1 MTWTDIYLICFIVGF
16 SLSVISAL
24 SGIFHLHLPGMHHGH
39 GAHIGSH
46 AGHGAHAGH
55 GGHGSYAQGG
65 GHGPVDLTHISVFNF
80 GTIAAFLTWFGG
92 VGYLLSRYSG
102 LLFWVAFSLSTVG
115 GIVGAA
121 IVFLFL
127 TRVLLAHER
136 PLNALDYEMI
146 GVYGQL
152 TSAIREGGTG
162 EISFSQEG
170 VRRGAPARSEDGTA
184 IQKNTDVV
192 VTRYE
197 SGVAYVRRW
206 DDLTD
211 TKETR

>member
-24 SGIFHLHLPGMHHGH
+24 SGIFDFHLPGMDHGH
-39 GAHIGSH
+39 GAHFGGHGGH
-46 AGHGAHAGH
+46 AGHGHFGGLHGHA
-55 GGHGSYAQGG
+55 
-65 GHGPVDLTHISVFNF
+65 DLTHTSVFNF

-92 VGYLLSRYSG
+92 VGYLLTRYSG

-115 GIVGAA
+115 GIVGASM
-121 IVFLFL
+121 VFLFL

-136 PLNALDYEMI
+136 PLNSLDYEMV
-146 GVYGQL
+146 GVFGQL
-152 TSAIREGGTG
+152 TSGIREGGTG

-206 DDLTD
+206 DDMTE

>member
-1 MTWTDIYLICFIVGF
+1 MTWTDFYFICFLVGF
-16 SLSVISAL
+16 ALSVISAL
-24 SGIFHLHLPGMHHGH
+24 GGIFHLHLPGMHHGH
-39 GAHIGSH
+39 GVHVHG
-46 AGHGAHAGH
+46 GHGHVGH
-55 GGHGSYAQGG
+55 GGHS
-65 GHGPVDLTHISVFNF
+65 GHGLNTGADLSQISIFNF
-80 GTIAAFLTWFGG
+80 GTLAAFLTWFGG
-92 VGYLLSRYSG
+92 VGFLLSKYSG
-102 LLFWVAFSLSTVG
+102 LLFWLAFSLSILG
-115 GIVGAA
+115 GIIGGA

-136 PLNALDYEMI
+136 PLNPLDYEMV

-184 IQKNTDVV
+184 IHKNTDVV

>member
-1 MTWTDIYLICFIVGF
+1 MT
-16 SLSVISAL
+16 
-24 SGIFHLHLPGMHHGH
+24 
-39 GAHIGSH
+39 
-46 AGHGAHAGH
+46 
-55 GGHGSYAQGG
+55 
-65 GHGPVDLTHISVFNF
+65 
-80 GTIAAFLTWFGG
+80 AAFLAWFGG

-102 LLFWVAFSLSTVG
+102 LFLWAAFLLATVG
-115 GIVGAA
+115 GIAGGT

-127 TRVLLAHER
+127 TRVLMANER

-152 TSAIREGGTG
+152 SSPIREGGTG
-162 EISFSQEG
+162 ELSFSQEG

-184 IQKNTDVV
+184 IEKNTDVV

>member
-1 MTWTDIYLICFIVGF
+1 MDT
-16 SLSVISAL
+16 AL
-24 SGIFHLHLPGMHHGH
+24 TSTVMAAMVDM
-39 GAHIGSH
+39 AHMF
-46 AGHGAHAGH
+46 
-55 GGHGSYAQGG
+55 
-65 GHGPVDLTHISVFNF
+65 T
-80 GTIAAFLTWFGG
+80 AAFMAMPI
-92 VGYLLSRYSG
+92 SRRSRCSISEQLRRSSPGLEEWATCCRDTPAFCSG
-102 LLFWVAFSLSTVG
+102 WPFPFRLWAESWE
-115 GIVGAA
+115 AA

-136 PLNALDYEMI
+136 PLNALDYEMV

>member
-1 MTWTDIYLICFIVGF
+1 MTWADIYLICFIVGF

-24 SGIFHLHLPGMHHGH
+24 SGIFHLHLPGMHHVH
-39 GAHIGSH
+39 GMYFD
-46 AGHGAHAGH
+46 GHGAHAHGGIHGH
-55 GGHGSYAQGG
+55 GNF
-65 GHGPVDLTHISVFNF
+65 THISVFNF
-80 GTIAAFLTWFGG
+80 GTIAAFLAWFGG
-92 VGYLLSRYSG
+92 VGYLLSRFSG
-102 LLFWVAFSLSTVG
+102 LLFWGAFLLATLG

-121 IVFLFL
+121 IVFVFL

-136 PLNALDYEMI
+136 PLNPLDYEMI

-152 TSAIREGGTG
+152 TSGIREGGTG

-170 VRRGAPARSEDGTA
+170 VRRGAPARSDDGTA
-184 IQKNTDVV
+184 IDKSTDVV

-211 TKETR
+211 SKETH

>member
-24 SGIFHLHLPGMHHGH
+24 SGVFHLHLPGMHGH
-39 GAHIGSH
+39 GSH
-46 AGHGAHAGH
+46 VGGH
-55 GGHGSYAQGG
+55 GGHGGHAGQAHGG
-65 GHGPVDLTHISVFNF
+65 LHAHADLTHISIFNF

-92 VGYLLSRYSG
+92 VGYLLSKYSG
-102 LLFWVAFSLSTVG
+102 LLFWVALSLSTLG

-127 TRVLLAHER
+127 TRFLMAHER
-136 PLNALDYEMI
+136 PLNALDYEMV

-192 VTRYE
+192 VTRFD

-211 TKETR
+211 TKETH

>member
-1 MTWTDIYLICFIVGF
+1 
-16 SLSVISAL
+16 VISAL

-39 GAHIGSH
+39 GAHVGGHGGH
-46 AGHGAHAGH
+46 AGHGH
-55 GGHGSYAQGG
+55 GGLHGHA
-65 GHGPVDLTHISVFNF
+65 DLTHISMFNF

-102 LLFWVAFSLSTVG
+102 LLFWVAFTLSTVG
-115 GIVGAA
+115 GIMGAA

-136 PLNALDYEMI
+136 PLNALDYEMV

>member
-1 MTWTDIYLICFIVGF
+1 MRYDLDRHLSRLFHCGF
-16 SLSVISAL
+16 FAQRDFGAQRNIPSAFAGHASMGTGPLSAMAVIPAMGPVHGGL
-24 SGIFHLHLPGMHHGH
+24 HGH
-39 GAHIGSH
+39 A
-46 AGHGAHAGH
+46 
-55 GGHGSYAQGG
+55 
-65 GHGPVDLTHISVFNF
+65 DLTHISVFNF

-92 VGYLLSRYSG
+92 VGYLLSKYSG
-102 LLFWVAFSLSTVG
+102 LLFWVAFSLSTIG

-136 PLNALDYEMI
+136 PLNALDYEMV

-170 VRRGAPARSEDGTA
+170 VRRGAPARSDDGTA
-184 IQKNTDVV
+184 IQKNT
-192 VTRYE
+192 E
-197 SGVAYVRRW
+197 SW
-206 DDLTD
+206 
-211 TKETR
+211 

>member
-24 SGIFHLHLPGMHHGH
+24 SGIFHLHLPGMHGH
-39 GAHIGSH
+39 GTHVGGHAH
-46 AGHGAHAGH
+46 AGHAGH
-55 GGHGSYAQGG
+55 GGHAHGG
-65 GHGPVDLTHISVFNF
+65 VHGHVDLSHISIFNF

-92 VGYLLSRYSG
+92 VGYLLSTYSG
-102 LLFWVAFSLSTVG
+102 LLFWVALGLSTLG
-115 GIVGAA
+115 GFVGAA

-127 TRVLLAHER
+127 TRFLMANER
-136 PLNALDYEMI
+136 PLNALDYEMV

-170 VRRGAPARSEDGTA
+170 VRRGVPARSEDGTA
-184 IQKNTDVV
+184 IGKNTDVV
-192 VTRYE
+192 VTRFE

-211 TKETR
+211 TKEMH

>member
-24 SGIFHLHLPGMHHGH
+24 SGIFHLHLPGLHDGHGGHVGHGGIGH
-39 GAHIGSH
+39 GAHV
-46 AGHGAHAGH
+46 H
-55 GGHGSYAQGG
+55 GGHL
-65 GHGPVDLTHISVFNF
+65 DLTHISVFNF

-136 PLNALDYEMI
+136 PLNALDYE
-146 GVYGQL
+146 
-152 TSAIREGGTG
+152 
-162 EISFSQEG
+162 
-170 VRRGAPARSEDGTA
+170 
-184 IQKNTDVV
+184 
-192 VTRYE
+192 
-197 SGVAYVRRW
+197 
-206 DDLTD
+206 
-211 TKETR
+211 

>member
-24 SGIFHLHLPGMHHGH
+24 SGIFHLHLPGMDH
-39 GAHIGSH
+39 
-46 AGHGAHAGH
+46 GH
-55 GGHGSYAQGG
+55 GGHGHAGHAHGG
-65 GHGPVDLTHISVFNF
+65 GLHGHADLAHISVFNF
-80 GTIAAFLTWFGG
+80 GTMAAFLTWFGG
-92 VGYLLSRYSG
+92 IGYLLSKFSG
-102 LLFWVAFSLSTVG
+102 LLFWMAFSLATLG
-115 GIVGAA
+115 GIVGGAL
-121 IVFLFL
+121 VFLFL

-136 PLNALDYEMI
+136 PLNALDYEMV

-206 DDLTD
+206 DDLTES
-211 TKETR
+211 KETR

>member
-1 MTWTDIYLICFIVGF
+1 MTWTDIYLICFLVGF

-24 SGIFHLHLPGMHHGH
+24 SGLFHLHLPGMHHGH
-39 GAHIGSH
+39 GVHFG
-46 AGHGAHAGH
+46 GHAHAH
-55 GGHGSYAQGG
+55 AQ
-65 GHGPVDLTHISVFNF
+65 GHGPAHGSLTHISVFNF
-80 GTIAAFLTWFGG
+80 GTMAAFLTWFGG
-92 VGYLLSRYSG
+92 VGYLLSKYSG
-102 LLFWVAFSLSTVG
+102 VMFWIAFSISVLG
-115 GIVGAA
+115 GIIGGA

-136 PLNALDYEMI
+136 PLNSLDYEMV
-146 GVYGQL
+146 GVFGQL

-170 VRRGAPARSEDGTA
+170 LRRGAPARSDDGTP

-211 TKETR
+211 TKETL

>member
-16 SLSVISAL
+16 SLTVISAL
-24 SGIFHLHLPGMHHGH
+24 SGVFHLHLPGMHHGH
-39 GAHIGSH
+39 GGH
-46 AGHGAHAGH
+46 AGHVH
-55 GGHGSYAQGG
+55 GGLHG
-65 GHGPVDLTHISVFNF
+65 HVDLTQISMFNF

-92 VGYLLSRYSG
+92 VGYLLSKYTG

-127 TRVLLAHER
+127 TKVLLAHER
-136 PLNALDYEMI
+136 PLNALDYEMV

>member
-39 GAHIGSH
+39 VPHVG
-46 AGHGAHAGH
+46 GH
-55 GGHGSYAQGG
+55 GGHT
-65 GHGPVDLTHISVFNF
+65 GHGAPAHGGVHGHVDLTHISVFNF

-115 GIVGAA
+115 GLVGAA

-136 PLNALDYEMI
+136 PLNALDYEMV

>member
-1 MTWTDIYLICFIVGF
+1 MTWTDIYLVCFIVGF

-24 SGIFHLHLPGMHHGH
+24 SGIFDLHLPGLDHGH
-39 GAHIGSH
+39 GAHFGHGSH
-46 AGHGAHAGH
+46 AGHAGGLHGHA
-55 GGHGSYAQGG
+55 
-65 GHGPVDLTHISVFNF
+65 DLTHTSVFNL

-115 GIVGAA
+115 GIIGAA

-136 PLNALDYEMI
+136 PLNSLDYEMV

-152 TSAIREGGTG
+152 TSGIREGGTG

-206 DDLTD
+206 DDMTE

>member
-24 SGIFHLHLPGMHHGH
+24 SGIFHLHLPGMDHG
-39 GAHIGSH
+39 H
-46 AGHGAHAGH
+46 AGHAH
-55 GGHGSYAQGG
+55 GGLHGHA
-65 GHGPVDLTHISVFNF
+65 DLAHISVFNF
-80 GTIAAFLTWFGG
+80 GTMAAFLTWFGG
-92 VGYLLSRYSG
+92 IGYLLSKFSG
-102 LLFWVAFSLSTVG
+102 LLFWMAFSLATLG
-115 GIVGAA
+115 GIVGGAL
-121 IVFLFL
+121 VFLFL

-136 PLNALDYEMI
+136 PLNALDYEMV

-206 DDLTD
+206 DDLTES
-211 TKETR
+211 KETR

>member
-1 MTWTDIYLICFIVGF
+1 MTWADIYLICFIVGF
-16 SLSVISAL
+16 ALSLISAL
-24 SGIFHLHLPGMHHGH
+24 SGVFHLHLPGMHHGH
-39 GAHIGSH
+39 VAHG
-46 AGHGAHAGH
+46 GH
-55 GGHGSYAQGG
+55 GGHAHT
-65 GHGPVDLTHISVFNF
+65 GHAHTAGPDISMFNF
-80 GTIAAFLTWFGG
+80 GTIAAFLAWFGG
-92 VGYLLSRYSG
+92 VGFLLSTYSG
-102 LLFWVAFSLSTVG
+102 VMFWMAFSLSILAGVAG
-115 GIVGAA
+115 GA
-121 IVFLFL
+121 IVFWFL

-136 PLNALDYEMI
+136 PLNALDYEMV

-170 VRRGAPARSEDGTA
+170 LRRGAPARSEDGTA
-184 IQKNTDVV
+184 ITKNTDVV

-197 SGVAYVRRW
+197 GGVAYVRRW

>member
-24 SGIFHLHLPGMHHGH
+24 SGLFHLHLPGMHHGH
-39 GAHIGSH
+39 GGHIGGHAHVGH
-46 AGHGAHAGH
+46 AGHTGHAHAGAQ
-55 GGHGSYAQGG
+55 SYT
-65 GHGPVDLTHISVFNF
+65 DLTHISVFNF

-102 LLFWVAFSLSTVG
+102 LLFWVAFSLSSLG

-127 TRVLLAHER
+127 TRFLMAHEK
-136 PLNALDYEMI
+136 PLNALDYEMV

-184 IQKNTDVV
+184 IQRNTDVV
-192 VTRYE
+192 VTRFE

>member
-24 SGIFHLHLPGMHHGH
+24 SGIFHLHLPGMHDGH
-39 GAHIGSH
+39 GLHFD
-46 AGHGAHAGH
+46 GH
-55 GGHGSYAQGG
+55 GGHAHGG
-65 GHGPVDLTHISVFNF
+65 FHGHADSAHISVFNF
-80 GTIAAFLTWFGG
+80 GTISAFLAWFGG

-102 LLFWVAFSLSTVG
+102 LFFWAAFLLATVG
-115 GIVGAA
+115 GTVGGA

-152 TSAIREGGTG
+152 SSAIREGGTG

-170 VRRGAPARSEDGTA
+170 VRRGAPARSDDGTA
-184 IQKNTDVV
+184 IEKNTDVV

-206 DDLTD
+206 DDLTE

>member
-1 MTWTDIYLICFIVGF
+1 MTWTDIYLVCFIVGF

-24 SGIFHLHLPGMHHGH
+24 SGIFDLHLPGMDHGH
-39 GAHIGSH
+39 GAHFG
-46 AGHGAHAGH
+46 GH
-55 GGHGSYAQGG
+55 GGHAGHAGG
-65 GHGPVDLTHISVFNF
+65 LHGHADITHTSVFNF

-115 GIVGAA
+115 GIIGAA

-136 PLNALDYEMI
+136 PLNSLDYEMV

-184 IQKNTDVV
+184 IQKN
-192 VTRYE
+192 E

-206 DDLTD
+206 DDMTE

>member
-39 GAHIGSH
+39 GAHFN
-46 AGHGAHAGH
+46 GH
-55 GGHGSYAQGG
+55 GGHG
-65 GHGPVDLTHISVFNF
+65 GHGAHVHGGLHGHADLTQISMFNF

-92 VGYLLSRYSG
+92 VGYLLSKYSG
-102 LLFWVAFSLSTVG
+102 LLFWVAFSLSILG
-115 GIVGAA
+115 GIVGGAV
-121 IVFLFL
+121 VFLFL

-136 PLNALDYEMI
+136 PLNALDYEMV

-197 SGVAYVRRW
+197 GGVAYVRRW

-211 TKETR
+211 TKETL

>member
-39 GAHIGSH
+39 GGHAHV
-46 AGHGAHAGH
+46 GHGAHAH
-55 GGHGSYAQGG
+55 GGVHGHA
-65 GHGPVDLTHISVFNF
+65 DLSHISIFNF

-92 VGYLLSRYSG
+92 VGYLLSTYSG
-102 LLFWVAFSLSTVG
+102 LLFWVALGLSTLG

-127 TRVLLAHER
+127 TRFLMANER
-136 PLNALDYEMI
+136 PLNALDYEMV

-170 VRRGAPARSEDGTA
+170 VRRGVPARSEDGTA
-184 IQKNTDVV
+184 IGKNTDVV
-192 VTRYE
+192 VTRFE

-211 TKETR
+211 TKETH

>member
-39 GAHIGSH
+39 GGHFHGH
-46 AGHGAHAGH
+46 AGHVGH
-55 GGHGSYAQGG
+55 
-65 GHGPVDLTHISVFNF
+65 VDLTHISMFNF
-80 GTIAAFLTWFGG
+80 GTVAAFLTWFGG
-92 VGYLLSRYSG
+92 VGYLLSTYSG
-102 LLFWVAFSLSTVG
+102 LLFWVAFSLSTLG

-121 IVFLFL
+121 VVFLFL

-170 VRRGAPARSEDGTA
+170 VRRGAPARSDDGTA

-211 TKETR
+211 TKETL

>member
-1 MTWTDIYLICFIVGF
+1 MTWTDVYFICFLVGF
-16 SLSVISAL
+16 ALSVISAL
-24 SGIFHLHLPGMHHGH
+24 GGIFHLHLPGMHHGH
-39 GAHIGSH
+39 VGHAHGVH
-46 AGHGAHAGH
+46 TH
-55 GGHGSYAQGG
+55 
-65 GHGPVDLTHISVFNF
+65 VDGLHVSAFNF
-80 GTIAAFLTWFGG
+80 GTMAAFLAWFGG
-92 VGYLLSRYSG
+92 IGFLLSRYSG
-102 LLFWVAFSLSTVG
+102 FMFWLSFSLSMLG
-115 GIVGAA
+115 GLIGGA

-127 TRVLLAHER
+127 TRVLLAHEH
-136 PLNALDYEMI
+136 PLNPFDYEMV

-170 VRRGAPARSEDGTA
+170 VRRGAPARSEDGAA
-184 IQKNTDVV
+184 IQMNTDVV

-197 SGVAYVRRW
+197 NGVAYVRRW

>member
-16 SLSVISAL
+16 SLTVISAL
-24 SGIFHLHLPGMHHGH
+24 SGVFHLHLPGMHHGH
-39 GAHIGSH
+39 GGH
-46 AGHGAHAGH
+46 AGHVH
-55 GGHGSYAQGG
+55 GGLHG
-65 GHGPVDLTHISVFNF
+65 HVDLTQISMFNF

-92 VGYLLSRYSG
+92 VGYLLSKYTG

-115 GIVGAA
+115 GIAGAA

-127 TRVLLAHER
+127 TKVLLAHER
-136 PLNALDYEMI
+136 PLNALDYEMV